1 MQCLQRKEIMAL
13 KGKQTKLDL
22 NKNGK
27 LDKEDFS
34 MLRGKKGAAK
44 AKGKKQ
50 AMPRKKGM

>member
-1 MQCLQRKEIMAL
+1 MQSLQRKEIMAL
-13 KGKQTKLDL
+13 KGKQSKLDL

-50 AMPRKKGM
+50 SMPRKKGM

>member
-1 MQCLQRKEIMAL
+1 MQRLQRKEIMAL

>member
-1 MQCLQRKEIMAL
+1 MVL
-13 KGKQTKLDL
+13 KGKQTKLDV

-27 LDKEDFS
+27 LDKDDFA
-34 MLRGKKGAAK
+34 MLRGKKSLSK

>member
-1 MQCLQRKEIMAL
+1 MQSLQRKEIMAL
-13 KGKQTKLDL
+13 KGKQSKLDM

>member
-1 MQCLQRKEIMAL
+1 MQSLQRKEIMAL